1 MPSNTVV
8 VEIAR
13 LWAPS
18 NLRKVA
24 PGTAVC
30 AVVAAFAYFIDKRG
44 LTHFEALFIP
54 PLIITLAIG
63 MAMQPL
69 SSKASLKAGIEFSGR
84 TVLRIGVALLG
95 DRKSTR
101 LNSSHT

>member
-1 MPSNTVV
+1 MPSSTVV

-54 PLIITLAIG
+54 PLIITEEQLREGFAVLDEALKITD
-63 MAMQPL
+63 Q
-69 SSKASLKAGIEFSGR
+69 KAG
-84 TVLRIGVALLG
+84 
-95 DRKSTR
+95 
-101 LNSSHT
+101 